1 MFGVVSVLAAG
12 TLPAQER
19 RMENEKT
26 FQQMFPQGEP
36 LPEQFSKYFT
46 GQAWLARLTTDAALN
61 VPVSNVTFSPGCR
74 NNWHSHTGGQ
84 LLIAVGGRGYYQ
96 EKGRPGSCC
105 RATWWRSLPTWC
117 TGTGRLPTAGSPIWP
132 SSATLRPM

>member
-12 TLPAQER
+12 TQPAQER

-46 GQAWLARLTTDAALN
+46 GQAWLVWDYNDVTT
-61 VPVSNVTFSPGCR
+61 
-74 NNWHSHTGGQ
+74 
-84 LLIAVGGRGYYQ
+84 
-96 EKGRPGSCC
+96 
-105 RATWWRSLPTWC
+105 
-117 TGTGRLPTAGSPIWP
+117 
-132 SSATLRPM
+132 